1 MLSERIPHDEGC
13 NSIYEPWKEPNEC
26 DCYVSE
32 VAKLERAL
40 DKRLRQEY
48 MDEDHRLGGIG
59 ISFEQFREGALADLP
74 EDALKKQQR
83 GCHTVECG
91 ARILAGMDCICGFK
105 VR

>member
-1 MLSERIPHDEGC
+1 MLSERIRDYAEGEER
-13 NSIYEPWKEPNEC
+13 IVRWA
-26 DCYVSE
+26 DQ
-32 VAKLERAL
+32 VAKYERVARAA
-40 DKRLRQEY
+40 KEATEIYQ
-48 MDEDHRLGGIG
+48 IG
-59 ISFEQFREGALADLP
+59 FTNAGEALAWKNLLAALVDLP